1 MEGLV
6 QIEALRRPAKEE
18 FTMAA
23 NDWAAR
29 ARQFLDQDAATLQR
43 ANTDLE
49 LRVAVMDTHAV
60 LESTLRGYLYDV
72 QQIDGTLDK
81 SKMSFPA
88 AVQVLQEQ
96 TGNSI
101 LTPGTAGSLLAF
113 NRLRNLVVHD
123 AYTPTSEEVQPGVT
137 LAVETIRRLVGDVR
151 SEPVPVWEAPFNSIA
166 NRYGD
171 QFASRLG
178 IVLVVMSI
186 LYMINPLDIPGP
198 VDDVCLTAPCLFSA
212 AMLILAARSIR
223 ERSAGRN

>member
-1 MEGLV
+1 MEGPA
-6 QIEALRRPAKEE
+6 QIESLRRPSKEE

-23 NDWAAR
+23 NDWAER
-29 ARQFLDQDAATLQR
+29 ARQFLDQDAATLQQ

-49 LRVAVMDTHAV
+49 LRVAVIDTHTV

-88 AVQVLQEQ
+88 AVQALQER

-123 AYTPTSEEVQPGVT
+123 AYTPTSEEVQPGVR

-151 SEPVPVWEAPFNSIA
+151 SEPVPVREAPFNSIA
-166 NRYGD
+166 SRYGD

-178 IVLVVMSI
+178 IVLVAISI
-186 LYMINPLDIPGP
+186 LYMINPFDVPTPTDDI
-198 VDDVCLTAPCLFSA
+198 CLTAPCLFSA
-212 AMLILAARSIR
+212 VMLILAARAIR
-223 ERSAGRN
+223 ERSAGRK